1 MDTWEA
7 ADSLEAEGVQWIR
20 RDIAFTKEGEHF
32 FLAPVPVKDGA
43 NYPAIMIIG
52 KFTFGHLGAAQR
64 LSRPNAEII
73 FQLRIATYLVDVST
87 NRCQF

>member
-1 MDTWEA
+1 VDSYAWEA
-7 ADSLEAEGVQWIR
+7 ADSLEAEGVQWIGQ
-20 RDIAFTKEGEHF
+20 DIAFTKEGEHF
-32 FLAPVPVKDGA
+32 LLAPVKDGA

-64 LSRPNAEII
+64 LSRPNAEMI

>member
-1 MDTWEA
+1 MA
-7 ADSLEAEGVQWIR
+7 VYGSSKADSLEAEGVQWIG

-32 FLAPVPVKDGA
+32 FLAPVKDGA

-52 KFTFGHLGAAQR
+52 KFTFGSLGAAQR